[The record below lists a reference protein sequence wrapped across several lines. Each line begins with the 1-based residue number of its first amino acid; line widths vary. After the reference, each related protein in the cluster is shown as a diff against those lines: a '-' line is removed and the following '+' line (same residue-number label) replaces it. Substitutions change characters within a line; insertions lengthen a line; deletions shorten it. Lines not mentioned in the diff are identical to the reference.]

1 MKFKKE
7 GYDEINEKCW
17 CFWMCV
23 LKLDKCCLNKYFEDF
38 EIIYIYDCDV
48 MEEDCELFEDLEFN
62 IDI

>member
-1 MKFKKE
+1 
-7 GYDEINEKCW
+7 
-17 CFWMCV
+17 MCV

-48 MEEDCELFEDLEFN
+48 MEEDLDCELFEDLEFN